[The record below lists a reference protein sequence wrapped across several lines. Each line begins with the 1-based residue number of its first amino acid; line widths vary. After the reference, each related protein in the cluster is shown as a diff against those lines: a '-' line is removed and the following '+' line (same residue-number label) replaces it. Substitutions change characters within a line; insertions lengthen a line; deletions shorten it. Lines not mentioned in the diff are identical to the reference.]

1 MVSSAFFQQ
10 HVMWM
15 QFALFSSF
23 LWAVV
28 HILDEHC
35 VDKIFSKPW
44 IGVITSS
51 GISVGILLLTPFL
64 HVAVVVPN
72 WDILFVCL
80 MTGAVIQISQ
90 LFYFH
95 ALNSSDSG
103 TVSAYWNLT
112 PVFLIFISY
121 WLFGYLINGSSYIG
135 IVLLVIAS
143 IGLCLID
150 KFSGKWDTLFL
161 MSIAAALQTLVV
173 LFEKYIFDR
182 ADFLGAFLT
191 ITAGIMTS
199 GLASLMIKK
208 VRLVLFQ
215 DFFKIRRALPILI
228 LIELINWAAL
238 YTSQTAVKL
247 GVPSLV
253 SAIEAS
259 TPAYAFGLSLLIAT
273 WQRRTDL
280 DTKRKL
286 FMKWGFVGVMMMGV
300 WLIGASAES

>member
-1 MVSSAFFQQ
+1 MSSAFFQQ
-10 HVMWM
+10 HVMWI

-23 LWAVV
+23 LWAIV

-51 GISVGILLLTPFL
+51 GISVGILLLIPIFNVT
-64 HVAVVVPN
+64 VTVPN
-72 WDILFVCL
+72 WSNLLICL
-80 MTGAVIQISQ
+80 TIGAIIQLSQ

-95 ALNSSDSG
+95 ALDCSDSG

-112 PVFLIFISY
+112 PVFLPFISY
-121 WLFGYLINGSSYIG
+121 WLFGYLINGNSCIG
-135 IVLLVIAS
+135 IALLVFAS
-143 IGLCLID
+143 VGLCLID
-150 KFSGKWDTLFL
+150 KFSGKWNTLFL
-161 MSIAAALQTLVV
+161 MSIAAALQTVVV
-173 LFEKYIFDR
+173 LLEKYIFDR
-182 ADFLGAFLT
+182 TDFSGAFLS
-191 ITAGIMTS
+191 ITVGIIIS

-208 VRLVLFQ
+208 VRLTLFQ
-215 DFFKIRRALPILI
+215 DLPKIKKALPILI
-228 LIELINWAAL
+228 SIELINWAAL

-273 WQRRTDL
+273 LRRQTDI
-280 DTKRKL
+280 DTRRKL
-286 FMKWGFVGVMMMGV
+286 PIKWGFVGVMMMGI
-300 WLIGASAES
+300 WLIGASAEG